1 MFRESARYCV
11 IILLLLFPVE
21 LFAQQGLNSGGGTTS
36 GSGGSSSFSIGQM
49 MYHYFSGTS
58 GSVAHGVQQPFE
70 FTVISG
76 VDEPYGIS
84 LSLSV
89 YPNPTTDLIK
99 LKVNDFTLPRMAYQ
113 LFDLTGKLIESQIIV
128 EQEIEIFMGNLPSG
142 IYILRVLDG
151 RSELKSFRIVKH

>member
-1 MFRESARYCV
+1 
-11 IILLLLFPVE
+11 
-21 LFAQQGLNSGGGTTS
+21 
-36 GSGGSSSFSIGQM
+36 M